1 MAHALFRRRVTAD
14 HHGDHRL
21 AEAAHRL
28 GQGVLLVAADLAAIE
43 HGIGA
48 IVMGERFEV
57 LVRISSDHRVA
68 ADMGDQA
75 LADAGR
81 RQLPRHRQRQRS
93 AARDQREPAGLAEA
107 RRDRAEQAAAR
118 HVHAKRVRAQEPASA
133 RPHARHHRQRIVH
146 RNVLG
151 HGHDGADAPGGAFVH
166 GVAKPLWRR
175 VDERHIGVLHVG
187 DAIEERKSLHGLAA
201 AAERDAAHDL
211 RAGGDQAR
219 DLTAGVTPGRV
230 DHRDAPRLGVEKW
243 QARERRHA
251 RLRG

>member
-1 MAHALFRRRVTAD
+1 MP
-14 HHGDHRL
+14 
-21 AEAAHRL
+21 
-28 GQGVLLVAADLAAIE
+28 AADSCRAIASVSVPLREISASRPGLQKLGAIE
-43 HGIGA
+43 PSRPRPGTFMPSVFGPRSQHP
-48 IVMGERFEV
+48 
-57 LVRISSDHRVA
+57 HA
-68 ADMGDQA
+68 A
-75 LADAGR
+75 
-81 RQLPRHRQRQRS
+81 
-93 AARDQREPAGLAEA
+93 
-107 RRDRAEQAAAR
+107 
-118 HVHAKRVRAQEPASA
+118 
-133 RPHARHHRQRIVH
+133 HARHHRQRIVH

-166 GVAKPLWRR
+166 GVAKPFWRR